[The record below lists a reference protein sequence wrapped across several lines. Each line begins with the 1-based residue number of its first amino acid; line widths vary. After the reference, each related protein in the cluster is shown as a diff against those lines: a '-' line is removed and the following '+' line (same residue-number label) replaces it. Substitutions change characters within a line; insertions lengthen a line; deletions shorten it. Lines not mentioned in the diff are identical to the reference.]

1 MLRTHMSNK
10 WATPMTRRQ
19 KFKDG
24 ARRLRV
30 KVINKQNI
38 PGFVTVLNLLILMG
52 MICFQWLG
60 NPHGPEMPYGFVAPL
75 GSLFL
80 SALMMW
86 YNWSQ
91 YSIMSRAYKAS
102 NSTIKPPKQVLVT
115 GALGIVFTAGLMVLA
130 ILYPTK
136 DPCCPG
142 GQIAD
147 RVKKGSCK
155 PPSPASSP
163 QDSSPQDSSPQ
174 DSSPQDSSPG
184 EEAGEEAGASPE
196 GASPEGASPE
206 GSSPGPASSPEGASV
221 TE

>member
-163 QDSSPQDSSPQ
+163 QDSSPQDSSP
-174 DSSPQDSSPG
+174 G
-184 EEAGEEAGASPE
+184 EEAGEEA